1 MRKEKNNYSF
11 KGIIKIVSKESGK
24 EAYYKYKIEE
34 SEGKDLC
41 SKLKEV
47 ITANKFE
54 VILIMFSVIYYLI
67 NLTYN
72 IFKKN
77 QFNLPFEYF
86 KINLIEGL
94 FYIGFLIGSPLIFT
108 LLGKFIKVDEFNK
121 KLLKIESIV
130 VSFIFGMTLS
140 LEFSNIIMLIIFL
153 ISFIVLIFIL
163 FEKSISEKIKKI
175 VHSFYFFVYTILI
188 GYHLIIIFS
197 NRFEILKIDAKD
209 KVVITIYQGR
219 YLIMDCNIED
229 KELEIH
235 KDSYNFIEINSD
247 KIEKIQYI
255 KFISVK

>member
-1 MRKEKNNYSF
+1 MRKEKNNHSL

-24 EAYYKYKIEE
+24 ETYYEYKIEE

-41 SKLKEV
+41 SKLKKVAIE
-47 ITANKFE
+47 NKFE
-54 VILIMFSVIYYLI
+54 VII

-72 IFKKN
+72 ILKKN

-94 FYIGFLIGSPLIFT
+94 FYIGFLIGSPLIFA

-130 VSFIFGMTLS
+130 VSFIFGITLS
-140 LEFSNIIMLIIFL
+140 LEFNNIIMLIIFL

-163 FEKSISEKIKKI
+163 FEKNILEKIKKI

-197 NRFEILKIDAKD
+197 NRFEILKIDNKD
-209 KVVITIYQGR
+209 KVVITIYDGK
-219 YLIMDCNIED
+219 YLIMDCNIEN
-229 KELEIH
+229 KELEIY
-235 KDSYNFIEINSD
+235 KDSYNFVEINSD
-247 KIEKIQYI
+247 KIKKIQYI
-255 KFISVK
+255 KFDKVE